1 MSIDIKTANIEPVR
15 LTFDHL
21 EARIGKGKSAT
32 RYQEAVHDFQMT
44 QNFHYRP
51 TWEPEMELFD
61 VRRTKISLDDFDAL
75 TDPRQYYYGPYTIQR
90 AKQQDNADSNF
101 ALIEKRKLFA
111 TLSGEWTDK
120 IRRLIVP
127 LRHVEWGANTNNT
140 YLSGYGY
147 GAPFTSAALM
157 HAMDR
162 LGMAQYL
169 TRLALAVNGQDPVIL
184 DEGKALW
191 LDDPL
196 WQPLRRLVEDAMVQ
210 KDWFELHVLQ
220 NLLQD
225 SQLVP
230 LAFVHF
236 DEAVGATGNVAFTL
250 GTEFMREWFNE
261 SSRWVD
267 ATIKTASSAKPENR
281 QRLNDWVALWWP
293 RVQEAVAP
301 LVLTAFGAEASAVS
315 GALKAALNLRLGKL
329 GLEAV
334 A

>member
-1 MSIDIKTANIEPVR
+1 MSIDIKTAHIEPQR

-21 EARIGKGKSAT
+21 EARIGKGKPAT

-44 QNFHYRP
+44 HYFHYRP

-61 VRRTKISLDDFDAL
+61 VRRTAIRLDDFDVL
-75 TDPRQYYYGPYTIQR
+75 TDPRQYYYGPYTMQR
-90 AKQQDNADSNF
+90 ARQQDHADSNF
-101 ALIEKRKLFA
+101 ALIEKRDLFK
-111 TLSGEWTDK
+111 TLNPAWASRL
-120 IRRLIVP
+120 RRLVVP

-157 HAMDR
+157 QAMDR
-162 LGMAQYL
+162 LGIAQYL
-169 TRLALAVNGQDPVIL
+169 TRLALALNGQRPEIL

-196 WQPLRRLVEDAMVQ
+196 WQPLRRLVEDSMVQ

-220 NLLQD
+220 NLLLD

-230 LAFVHF
+230 LAYVHL
-236 DEAVGATGNVAFTL
+236 DEAMGAEGGMAYTL
-250 GTEFMREWFNE
+250 ATEFMRDWFAE
-261 SSRWVD
+261 ASRWVD
-267 ATIKTASSAKPENR
+267 ATVKTAAGASAENAAL
-281 QRLNDWVALWWP
+281 LNGWVALWWP
-293 RVQEAVAP
+293 RVSEAIAP
-301 LVLTAFGAEASAVS
+301 LLGAAFDAGATSVATSLQA
-315 GALKAALNLRLGKL
+315 GLNARLGKM
-329 GLEAV
+329 GLAGV